1 MNADGHTVDPGMN
14 LLVVHAYYCAYS
26 LDLNDQER

>member
-1 MNADGHTVDPGMN
+1 MNANGHTVAPGMN
-14 LLVVHAYYCAYS
+14 LLAVHADYCAYS